1 MIRTLVPRLSGG
13 TWLLLPVLAAG
24 CGGPSLQEDTQ
35 ALAACPA
42 EPQPFADHVVSYAP
56 GPNAGFGQDAF
67 PGIVLGPPHGEGAG
81 AGSLDVLS
89 LGRGGEIVLEFT
101 DIGVVDGPGVDL
113 LVFENVFI
121 SPIGPF
127 SERGIVS
134 VSEDGQTWH
143 EFPCAST
150 DAAGGYPGCAG
161 TRPVYSSPTN
171 GVSATDLSVA
181 GGDGFDLTTLGVPR
195 ARFVR
200 VRDAGNNPNSAP
212 SSGFDLDAVAVVNG
226 YALCQTP

>member
-1 MIRTLVPRLSGG
+1 MRSLVARLSGG
-13 TWLLLPVLAAG
+13 AWLLLPVLATG
-24 CGGPSLQEDTQ
+24 CGGPSLQDEPQ

-42 EPQPFADHVVSYAP
+42 EPQPFADHVVSYSP
-56 GPNAGFGQDAF
+56 GPNAGFGQQDF
-67 PGIVLGPPHGEGAG
+67 PSIVLGPPQGAG
-81 AGSLDVLS
+81 AGSGSVDVLS
-89 LGRGGEIVLEFT
+89 LGRGGDIVLEFT

-121 SPIGPF
+121 SPIGPYT
-127 SERGIVS
+127 ERGIVS

-161 TRPVYSSPTN
+161 TTPVYSSPTN
-171 GVSATDLSVA
+171 GVSATDPAVA
-181 GGDGFDLTTLGVPR
+181 GGNGFDLATLGVPR

-200 VRDAGNNPNSAP
+200 VRDAGNNPNGAP